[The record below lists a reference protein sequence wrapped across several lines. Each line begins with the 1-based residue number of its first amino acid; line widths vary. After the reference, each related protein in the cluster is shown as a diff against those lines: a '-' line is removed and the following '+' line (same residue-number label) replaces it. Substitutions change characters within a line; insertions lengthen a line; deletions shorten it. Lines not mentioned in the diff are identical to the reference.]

1 MITLADCIGFC
12 GLTEE
17 EVPAISGHEHL
28 PEIAAATLGQYLLS
42 QEHGAEKGS

>member
-17 EVPAISGHEHL
+17 EVLAISGHEHL
-28 PEIAAATLGQYLLS
+28 REIAAAALGQYLLS